1 VVALSTPLGW
11 AAVVYVTIRVAK
23 AAWSSTPEG
32 RARNREAMKGF
43 MLRDRDPR
51 ASCSRIE
58 TINSTSGEVFECLDL
73 SGLIDM

>member
-1 VVALSTPLGW
+1 VNLFALLGW

-43 MLRDRDPR
+43 MLRDRDPKGFMLKDR
-51 ASCSRIE
+51 DDQLHLR
-58 TINSTSGEVFECLDL
+58 
-73 SGLIDM
+73 